1 MVHILFTTR
10 VLLTMRPQATAS
22 YDMTW
27 RLWDIETG
35 SCLMEQEGH
44 SRQVYSVAFHPD
56 GSLAG
61 SVGLDAYGETGA
73 GWVGCERVS
82 GWMSGWLC
90 MLGVGQALAGMK
102 CWLCRVYSTLRVLGL
117 CWYVTHHVRALL
129 GAGVRG

>member
-1 MVHILFTTR
+1 
-10 VLLTMRPQATAS
+10 VLVLQATAS

-61 SVGLDAYGETGA
+61 SVGLDAYGEQGCFCGLRWKGESA
-73 GWVGCERVS
+73 GGRKHK
-82 GWMSGWLC
+82 G
-90 MLGVGQALAGMK
+90 
-102 CWLCRVYSTLRVLGL
+102 
-117 CWYVTHHVRALL
+117 
-129 GAGVRG
+129 